1 MWNYLLL
8 ILTWNAVDSSATRH
22 AFFRKLEDGSGGGQ
36 ETVGRRVYG
45 GSAAALAEFPAAC
58 ALLDRYWGPRCSATV
73 LAPYW
78 ALTAAHCVTRRLA
91 YVKYNTRRPNSPE
104 GDVTPV
110 QYLYRHPKY
119 EVRETDEGQ
128 GLDVTVLHNDVGLV
142 RTRNEMRLSAAPAM
156 DVLSG
161 MSLYSPS
168 EMYNKEVTVL
178 GFGRSER
185 SALGEELFS
194 VQLTATSCERT
205 GWEPC
210 ICGLAPSVARAV
222 CSGDSGGPV
231 LYQGVQVGVTSMG
244 PVECSTA
251 RPPPVGATSVFTWLQ
266 PSAALL
272 NATLTGADAALRM
285 SIISRAPPS
294 RSTFISHMLL
304 LIFIV
309 FGIL

>member
-1 MWNYLLL
+1 MWKCLLL

-22 AFFRKLEDGSGGGQ
+22 AFFRRLDDGSGGGQ
-36 ETVGRRVYG
+36 EKGGRRVYG
-45 GSAAALAEFPAAC
+45 GSAATLAEFPAAC
-58 ALLDRYWGPRCSATV
+58 ALLDRYWGPRCSAAV
-73 LAPYW
+73 LAPHW
-78 ALTAAHCVTRRLA
+78 AVTAAHCVSRRLA
-91 YVKYNTRRPNSPE
+91 YVKY
-104 GDVTPV
+104 
-110 QYLYRHPKY
+110 
-119 EVRETDEGQ
+119 EVRQTDEGQ

-168 EMYNKEVTVL
+168 EMYNKEITVL

-194 VQLTATSCERT
+194 VQLTAASCERI

-210 ICGLAPSVARAV
+210 ICGLAPRAARAV

-251 RPPPVGATSVFTWLQ
+251 RPPPAGATSVFTWLQ

-285 SIISRAPPS
+285 SIISRAPRF
-294 RSTFISHMLL
+294 RSTFIPDTL
-304 LIFIV
+304 LIFIIIAIV
-309 FGIL
+309 